1 MPWLRLHKLKEKK
14 LPSPEENEVAKSRHD
29 VGQESTTRSSNESH
43 ELAKVWHL
51 GHDIA
56 SQ

>member
-1 MPWLRLHKLKEKK
+1 MVAPSQIERKK

-51 GHDIA
+51 G
-56 SQ
+56 

>member
-51 GHDIA
+51 GYHIA